1 MKLLKRSL
9 SIIFVS
15 TLLLFG
21 LGNFSY
27 SSLDEGMWTFDNP
40 PSKILKAKYG
50 FVPSK
55 EWLDHVRLAS
65 VRFMDGG
72 SGSFISPNGL
82 VLTNHHVAMGQLQK
96 ISSGEKNYVAT
107 GFLAKT
113 KEEELKCPDL
123 ELNVLVFTQNVTERV
138 RAAVEKGM
146 SDAEALKARR
156 AETAKIEKESL
167 DETGLRSNVIDLY
180 HGGEY
185 WLYRYKKYTDVRLVM
200 APERQAAY
208 FGGDS
213 DNFTYPRYDLDM
225 AFFRAYEK
233 NQPIKSP
240 HFLKWNSKGAQ
251 GGELVFVSGNP
262 GSTDRLYTYAELEM
276 ARDFRYPLILEY
288 IDKYLKAL
296 REYAKKGQE
305 QQRLSLG
312 MIFGLENSKKAMTGE
327 YNGLLDEELMAK
339 RKKNEKE
346 FCRTISEDQNLSK
359 SFGNAWDI
367 IEKVVKENR
376 KVALLQFYQNLRGY
390 RLPGIASS
398 IVRYVVEVKK
408 PDAERLPGY
417 HESGLNEFKFRLYSP
432 APVFKD
438 MEEAVLSF
446 TLQLSLDG
454 LGKDDEFVKLVLAG
468 RSADEVAKEVIRGTK
483 LDDPKFR
490 KKLIEGG
497 QEAVAN
503 CKDPLIVLVKKIDP
517 LLRKKEKWSRDNVES
532 VIAQAREKI
541 AKARFA
547 AYGRDAYPDAT
558 FTLRLSYGAVKS
570 YLYNGTRAPWK
581 TSLYGVFDRAASFG
595 NKGEFALPQRFWDRK
610 DKLDLSTPVNF
621 VSTCDIIGGNSGSPV
636 INRKAEIVGLIFDGN
651 IESLSGRF
659 MYDEVKSRAVSV
671 HTAYIIEGLR
681 KLYDAGFI
689 ADEIEA
695 KK

>member
-21 LGNFSY
+21 LGDFSY

-107 GFLAKT
+107 GFLDKT

-123 ELNVLVFTQNVTERV
+123 ELNVLVFTQNVTEKV
-138 RAAVEKGM
+138 RAAYEKDI

-156 AETAKIEKESL
+156 AVIAKIEKESL
-167 DETGLRSNVIDLY
+167 DKTGLRSNVIDLY

-225 AFFRAYEK
+225 AFFRVYEK

-251 GGELVFVSGNP
+251 GDELVFVSGNP

-288 IDKYLKAL
+288 IDKYLIAL
-296 REYAKKGQE
+296 REYAIKGQE

-327 YNGLLDEELMAK
+327 YNGLLDEELMAQ

-346 FCRTISEDQNLSK
+346 FRRTIIEDQNLSK
-359 SFGNAWDI
+359 SFGDAWDI
-367 IEKVVKENR
+367 IDKVVKENR

-390 RLPGIASS
+390 RLPGIATS

-417 HESGLNEFKFRLYSP
+417 HESVLNEFKFRLYSP

-468 RSADEVAKEVIRGTK
+468 RSPDEVAKELISGTK

-490 KKLIEGG
+490 KELIEGG

-503 CKDPLIVLVKKIDP
+503 CKDPLIVLVRKIDP

-547 AYGRDAYPDAT
+547 AYGMDAYPDAT
-558 FTLRLSYGAVKS
+558 FTLRLSYGTVKS
-570 YLYNGTRAPWK
+570 YPYNGTRAPWK
-581 TSLYGVFDRAASFG
+581 TSLYGVFDRASSFG
-595 NKGEFALPQRFWDRK
+595 NKGEYALPQRFWDRK

-671 HTAYIIEGLR
+671 HTAYIIECLR

-689 ADEIEA
+689 ADEIEG
-695 KK
+695 KE